1 MKVRSLSFVAVG
13 LLLLLAPCLMA
24 QTAATG
30 ALQGTVTD
38 PTGAVVPNTTVT
50 LTSTATGQERTAT
63 TSVDGTYRFP
73 LLPPGTYDIK
83 FAAAGFKGAE
93 AKGIT
98 VNVTENPVFNQKL
111 DVGGATEEI
120 TVAAN
125 AEALQTTTSAL
136 GTVVGS
142 AEATAIPLTTRN
154 YTNLLG
160 LTAGVAADVGNASAL
175 GRGGMEFA
183 VNGNGTAF
191 NTFQMD
197 GVNITSYGGTG
208 FVTESQNYPTM
219 GIPNPDTLAEFKIQT
234 STYDAGY
241 GRNPGANVNIVTK
254 SGSNSLHGDAF
265 EFLRDTILNANDF
278 FENRAGG
285 PKQVLNQNQ
294 FGGVLG
300 GPIVKDKL
308 FYFASYQQTGQKNGV
323 AAQGFSAG
331 ITLPP
336 IPNGDRSNTAAFT
349 QALGAAMCPA
359 NHPGNGAFLTNPGFT
374 GAGGGLQVAC
384 DGSNINPIA
393 IKFLQAQNPNG
404 TYFIPGSGTANFQSG
419 FAYSIP
425 AIDNEYQGMLN
436 VDYLIS
442 SKETLAFRF
451 YRSVEPQTVPFPP
464 GSTLASAV
472 PALPGTTGTDPLGY
486 HNMVT
491 KLTSILTPSIVN
503 EVHVSYQRTSS
514 DSMQHPPTST
524 YASNIYGTPAGTNQ
538 LGGGLPFSPVL
549 EVLGLFS
556 AGGSIYYDNVTNNFQ
571 AQLGDQISWN
581 IGKQTIRAGGEFEQ
595 VNWVWDFTG
604 LSHGSLWFPSFNDF
618 LIGLPGDCGPPVPGS
633 CNGTGASNILQ
644 TVLAVRSGADGIV
657 HGYRAKNGYAFV
669 QDDIK
674 VSRRFTLN
682 AGVRW
687 EYDGLMADKYGNS
700 TTLWLSEL
708 QSVNN
713 PATFPS
719 SPATATPAGWVV
731 APNYDSKTWG
741 PLPAGVFQR
750 SSPVPTKN
758 GVPLDDFAPRL
769 GFAWQPLGDK
779 LVIRSGAGF
788 FYNRVP
794 GSTLAQSITQGP
806 PYSDT
811 LDQGSTTN
819 QFSSLAEPFS
829 SIPAGT
835 FPARW
840 LNFANNQGSDL
851 STSFNVDRLITPLVY
866 EWNFNL
872 QYQLAPT
879 WTLEAG
885 YVGSRGIH
893 LMNSTQDLNGAML
906 ASPSDPINGVT
917 VNTDGNTRLRVP
929 YLGFSPTGLQALTNQ
944 GDFKYNGLQV
954 TLRKQF
960 SHGLT
965 FQAAYTWAKSLTTQ
979 GNNLQTNVNNPLN
992 PVYGPDPQFRPQ
1004 RLVLNYTY
1012 EFPGSKLRGAL
1023 GAVAGGWSIS
1033 GIMTVQDGDPLTVWN
1048 SSGGLIYGQPGTGG
1062 GGFASTGEIAP
1073 GMSYANLVTPGGV
1086 QSRLGGASG
1095 GPGFVNTNALAPMP
1109 IVGATPGVPGT
1120 GGTGYGNMGVGVILG
1135 PGEFNFDTVFAKATR
1150 VGGIHENAVLQF
1162 RAEFFNLFNHPQ
1174 FANPAMDAGS
1184 GNFGQVTSAA
1194 VNPRLVQLALK
1205 YVF

>member
-1 MKVRSLSFVAVG
+1 MFVVVC
-13 LLLLLAPCLMA
+13 LLLAFSSSFLMA

-38 PTGAVVPNTTVT
+38 ASGAVVPNATAT

-63 TSVDGTYRFP
+63 TGGDGTYRFP
-73 LLPPGTYDIK
+73 LLPPGTYDLK

-93 AKGIT
+93 AKGIV
-98 VNVTENPVFNQKL
+98 VNVTETPVFDQKME
-111 DVGGATEEI
+111 VGGGTEQV
-120 TVAAN
+120 TVEAN
-125 AEALQTTTSAL
+125 AEALQTTSSAM

-160 LTAGVAADVGNASAL
+160 LTAGVAADVGNAGAL
-175 GRGGMEFA
+175 GRGGMEFS
-183 VNGNGTAF
+183 VNGNNSAF

-197 GVNITSYGGTG
+197 GVNITSYGGSG
-208 FVTESQNYPTM
+208 FVTESQNYPTI
-219 GIPNPDTLAEFKIQT
+219 GIPNPDTIAEFKIQT

-241 GRNPGANVNIVTK
+241 GRNPGANVNVITK

-265 EFLRDTILNANDF
+265 EFFRDTILNANDF

-285 PKQVLNQNQ
+285 PKQVFNQNQ
-294 FGGVLG
+294 FGGTLG

-308 FYFASYQQTGQKNGV
+308 FYFVSYQQTGQKNGITN
-323 AAQGFSAG
+323 QGFSTG
-331 ITLPP
+331 VTLPP
-336 IPNGDRSNTAAFT
+336 IPTGDRSNTAAFT
-349 QALGAAMCPA
+349 QALGAAMCPQ
-359 NHPGNGAFLTNPGFT
+359 NHPGNTQFETFPGFIAP
-374 GAGGGLQVAC
+374 GAGLQVAC
-384 DGSNINPIA
+384 NGSDINPIA
-393 IKFLQAQNPNG
+393 IKFLQAQTASG
-404 TYFIPGSGTANFQSG
+404 SYFIPSSGTSNFLSG
-419 FAYSIP
+419 VAYSVP

-436 VDYLIS
+436 LDYLIN

-451 YRSVEPQTVPFPP
+451 FRSMEPQSAAFPT
-464 GSTLASAV
+464 GSIG
-472 PALPGTTGTDPLGY
+472 PALPGSPGSDPLGY

-491 KLTSILTPSIVN
+491 KLTSIVTNSLVN
-503 EVHVSYQRTSS
+503 ELHVSYQRTYS
-514 DSMQHPPTST
+514 DSKQYPPTST
-524 YASNIYGTPAGTNQ
+524 YASNIYGTPSGTNQ
-538 LGGGLPFSPVL
+538 LGGGIPFTPL
-549 EVLGLFS
+549 IFVLGEFE
-556 AGGSIYYDNVTNNFQ
+556 AGGSLYYDNLTANLQ
-571 AQLGDQISWN
+571 AQLGDQVSWN
-581 IGKQTIRAGGEFEQ
+581 VGKHTIRFGGEFEQ
-595 VNWVWDFTG
+595 VHWVWDFNG
-604 LSHGSLWFPSFNDF
+604 LSHGSMLFPSFDDF
-618 LIGLPGDCGPPVPGS
+618 LIGLPGDCGPAVAGS
-633 CNGTGASNILQ
+633 CNGTPASNILE
-644 TVLAVRSGADGIV
+644 TILAVRSGAVGIV
-657 HGYRAKNGYAFV
+657 HGYEAKNGYAFL
-669 QDDIK
+669 QDDVK
-674 VSRRFTLN
+674 VNNRLTLN
-682 AGVRW
+682 LGLRW

-750 SSPVPTKN
+750 SNPVPTKN
-758 GVPLDDFAPRL
+758 GTPLDDFAPRVGL
-769 GFAWQPLGDK
+769 AWQPFGNK
-779 LVIRSGAGF
+779 LVVRSGAGF

-811 LDQGSTTN
+811 LDQGPSTN

-879 WTLEAG
+879 WTLETG

-893 LMNSTQDLNGAML
+893 LMNSIQSLNGAYL
-906 ASPSDPINGVT
+906 ASPEDPINGVT
-917 VNTDGNTRLRVP
+917 ENTDGNARLRVP

-954 TLRKQF
+954 TLRKQI

-979 GNNLQTNVNNPLN
+979 NNNLQTNVNNPLD
-992 PVYGPDPQFRPQ
+992 PVYGPNALFRPQ
-1004 RLVLNYTY
+1004 RLVINYTY
-1012 EFPGSKLRGAL
+1012 EIPSKLRGP
-1023 GAVAGGWSIS
+1023 AGVLTSGWSIS
-1033 GIMTVQDGDPLTVWN
+1033 GITTIQDGDPLTV
-1048 SSGGLIYGQPGTGG
+1048 SDSTGGQIYGQPSSVGSYP
-1062 GGFASTGEIAP
+1062 STAEMAP
-1073 GMSYANLVTPGGV
+1073 GMTYANLVTPGGV
-1086 QSRLGGASG
+1086 ESRLGGASG
-1095 GPGFVNTNALAPMP
+1095 GPGWVNANALAPIP

-1120 GGTGYGNMGVGVILG
+1120 GGTGYGNTGTGIILG
-1135 PGEFNFDTVFAKATR
+1135 PGEFNFDTVFAKTTR
-1150 VGGIHENAVLQF
+1150 VGGIHENGVLQF

-1174 FANPAMDAGS
+1174 FSNPALEQGS
-1184 GNFGQVTSAA
+1184 GNFGQITSAS

>member
-1 MKVRSLSFVAVG
+1 MKAKSTMFVAVC
-13 LLLLLAPCLMA
+13 LLLVLAWSLTA

-38 PTGAVVPNTTVT
+38 ASGAVIPNATVS

-63 TSVDGTYRFP
+63 TGADGTYRFP
-73 LLPPGTYDIK
+73 LLPPGNYDLK
-83 FAAAGFKGAE
+83 FTATGFKTAE
-93 AKGIT
+93 AKGT
-98 VNVTENPVFNQKL
+98 VVNVTEIPVFNQKME
-111 DVGGATEEI
+111 VGGATEQV
-120 TVAAN
+120 TVQGS
-125 AEALQTTTSAL
+125 AEALQTASSAL

-142 AEATAIPLTTRN
+142 SEATAIPLTTRN

-183 VNGNGTAF
+183 VNGSGTAF

-241 GRNPGANVNIVTK
+241 GRNPGANVNVITK
-254 SGSNSLHGDAF
+254 SGSNALHGDAF

-285 PKQVLNQNQ
+285 IKQVLNQNQ
-294 FGGVLG
+294 FGGTLG
-300 GPIVKDKL
+300 GPIIKDKL
-308 FYFASYQQTGQKNGV
+308 FYFLSYQQTGQKNGV
-323 AAQGFSAG
+323 AAQGFSSG

-336 IPNGDRSNTAAFT
+336 IPTGDRSNTAAFT

-359 NHPGNGAFLTNPGFT
+359 NHPGNIQFETFPGFIAP
-374 GAGGGLQVAC
+374 GAGLQVAC
-384 DGSNINPIA
+384 NGSDINPIA

-404 TYFIPGSGTANFQSG
+404 TYFIPSSGTANYQSG

-436 VDYLIS
+436 IDYLINT
-442 SKETLAFRF
+442 KQTLAFRF

-491 KLTSILTPSIVN
+491 KLTTIVTNSLVN
-503 EVHVSYQRTSS
+503 ELHASYQRTSS
-514 DSMQHPPTST
+514 DSQQHPPTST
-524 YASNIYGTPAGTNQ
+524 YASNIYGTPPGTNQ

-571 AQLGDQISWN
+571 AQIGDQISWN
-581 IGKQTIRAGGEFEQ
+581 VGKHTIRAGGEIEQ

-604 LSHGSLWFPSFNDF
+604 LSHGSIWFPSFNDF
-618 LIGLPGDCGPPVPGS
+618 LIGLPGDCGPAVAGS
-633 CNGTGASNILQ
+633 CNGTPASNILQ

-657 HGYRAKNGYAFV
+657 HGYRAKNGYAFL

-682 AGVRW
+682 AGLRW

-731 APNYDSKTWG
+731 APNYDPTTWG
-741 PLPAGVFQR
+741 KLPAGVFQR
-750 SSPVPTKN
+750 QNAAPTKN

-769 GFAWQPLGDK
+769 GFAWQPFGDK

-840 LNFANNQGSDL
+840 LNFANNSGSDL

-866 EWNFNL
+866 EWNLNL

-906 ASPSDPINGVT
+906 ASPEDPINGVT
-917 VNTDGNTRLRVP
+917 ENTVGNTRLRVP

-954 TLRKQF
+954 TLRKQI

-965 FQAAYTWAKSLTTQ
+965 FQAAYTFAKSLTTQ
-979 GNNLQTNVNNPLN
+979 GNNLQSNVNNPLD
-992 PVYGPDPQFRPQ
+992 PVYGQDPAYRPQ
-1004 RLVLNYTY
+1004 RLVINYTY
-1012 EFPGSKLRGAL
+1012 EIPSKLRGP
-1023 GAVAGGWSIS
+1023 AGVLTKGWSIS
-1033 GIMTVQDGDPLTVWN
+1033 GITTIQDGDPLTVWN
-1048 SSGGLIYGQPGTGG
+1048 STGGLIYGQPGTGG

-1073 GMSYANLVTPGGV
+1073 GMNYGNLITPGGV

-1095 GPGFVNTNALAPMP
+1095 GPGYVNVNALAPIP

-1120 GGTGYGNMGVGVILG
+1120 GGTGYGNMGVGIILG

-1184 GNFGQVTSAA
+1184 GNFGQITSAS
-1194 VNPRLVQLALK
+1194 VNPRLTQLALK